1 MSESENSAS
10 NAHDLDVNGITLRYV
25 TWGQFSRPERA
36 VLLIH
41 GLTSNSQAWNR
52 LGPILAA
59 QGCFALAP
67 DLRGRGLSARPPHG
81 YGIPY
86 HANDLL
92 ALCDALDLPTVHVV
106 GHSLGAQITIFLA
119 AIHPRRVGRIV
130 LVDAGGKLPADAI
143 SAIAPAL
150 ARLGT
155 VYPSLDAFLQTMQ
168 QAPVYQWNTFWER
181 HYRYDA
187 EVHTDG
193 TVTSRV
199 PKAAIAE
206 EIAVNSFATRLDT
219 LTERIHAPTLIVR
232 AALGLLG
239 PDRGYIL
246 PAEEAGRL
254 RDVIAGSRVTVIPE
268 ANHYTVLLSDVFNRD
283 VAAFLAAEGAG

>member
-1 MSESENSAS
+1 MLLHLHEWGDPDAPPVVCLHGVSAHGRRFRRL
-10 NAHDLDVNGITLRYV
+10 AE
-25 TWGQFSRPERA
+25 ER
-36 VLLIH
+36 
-41 GLTSNSQAWNR
+41 
-52 LGPILAA
+52 LAA
-59 QGCFALAP
+59 RRRVLAP

-106 GHSLGAQITIFLA
+106 GHSLGAQINIFLA

-130 LVDAGGKLPADAI
+130 LVDAGGKLPPDAI
-143 SAIAPAL
+143 PAIAPAL

-168 QAPVYQWNTFWER
+168 QAPVHQWNTFWER
-181 HYRYDA
+181 YYRYDA
-187 EVHTDG
+187 EVHPDG

-206 EIAVNSFATRLDT
+206 ELAVNSFATRLDT

-239 PDRGYIL
+239 PDRGLIL
-246 PAEEAGRL
+246 PAEEAERL

-268 ANHYTVLLSDVFNRD
+268 ANHYTVLLSDVFNRE
-283 VAAFLAAEGAG
+283 VAAFLVAEGAG

>member
-1 MSESENSAS
+1 MISLLIEKPTFSVARSIMM
-10 NAHDLDVNGITLRYV
+10 NANTAETPHFQEVNGVNLHYV
-25 TWGQFSRPERA
+25 TWGEFTRPERA
-36 VLLIH
+36 VLLVH
-41 GLTSNSQAWNR
+41 GLTASHLEWPR
-52 LGPILAA
+52 LGPSLAERGWYA
-59 QGCFALAP
+59 IAP
-67 DLRGRGLSARPPHG
+67 DLRGRGQSDKPPHG

-92 ALCDALDLPTVHVV
+92 ALCDALGLPTVHVV
-106 GHSLGAQITIFLA
+106 GHSLGAQVTIFLA
-119 AIHPRRVGRIV
+119 AIHPQRVGRIV

-181 HYRYDA
+181 YYRYDA

-199 PKAAIAE
+199 P
-206 EIAVNSFATRLDT
+206 
-219 LTERIHAPTLIVR
+219 
-232 AALGLLG
+232 
-239 PDRGYIL
+239 
-246 PAEEAGRL
+246 
-254 RDVIAGSRVTVIPE
+254 
-268 ANHYTVLLSDVFNRD
+268 
-283 VAAFLAAEGAG
+283 